1 MATLGNY
8 FLCGVCRVSCTGYK
22 AVNCEKCVKLLHKNC
37 EQLSELDFNFLR
49 NCTLPY
55 ICSSCCKNDVGT
67 FDYDQSLSRLGS
79 AIQSGC
85 LEMGVRMET
94 IFMRGQ
100 HKRMPSGEGV
110 RFNHTMSIDKVAT
123 HLAGK
128 TGDYVPASVRGD
140 GNGLFNAISMAIQGD
155 EKLASEIRVRTCLE
169 MYHHKS
175 YYINKH
181 KVDCI
186 DFVSPPYEQA
196 VQECG
201 QNFHFSSCWT
211 MHAAA
216 SVVSRCIRSL
226 YPAVNGICDTS
237 FPVLNCYFNPRAL
250 GSKHTISILWSSE
263 SKHSRGIWVPNRFVP
278 MLPLSLEKPSQASSK
293 VSAPLSILAHP
304 SAKITHTLPS
314 STEETEHLLSLKNT
328 SNSSHTPV
336 KSELS
341 KQKDLAVGVKD
352 CSDKPCRPSGKR
364 RATDDRQNEDTKRR
378 GTESDHV
385 SQGHNLADDMQKI
398 YELVESGN
406 SLVKSIIH
414 EKGKAPGLVLYTDD
428 QIDDMKA
435 LCCNG
440 QTVLGVSK
448 PVHLCGVTVTTT
460 YFTQIRV
467 TRKSSRSNN
476 HPVFLG
482 PLFIHGDTDFE
493 SYCQFFNHLTI
504 KLFDTDKSKLVF
516 SSHWDASLVE
526 AISTFFPGLKHIKK
540 QKSFNHVMK
549 LAADGKGLLHLVNS
563 LYITI
568 RAQYAELK
576 RSILLWVGEYYPADT
591 HKHFSSSH
599 TLWVSMTREE
609 RDRHYKRFLEYIPE
623 C

>member
-8 FLCGVCRVSCTGYK
+8 ILCGVCRVSCTGHE

-110 RFNHTMSIDKVAT
+110 RFNHTMSIDKVAS

-155 EKLASEIRVRTCLE
+155 EELASEIRVRTCLE

-304 SAKITHTLPS
+304 SAKTTHTLPS

-378 GTESDHV
+378 RTESDHV

-440 QTVLGVSK
+440 QTVR
-448 PVHLCGVTVTTT
+448 C
-460 YFTQIRV
+460 
-467 TRKSSRSNN
+467 
-476 HPVFLG
+476 
-482 PLFIHGDTDFE
+482 
-493 SYCQFFNHLTI
+493 
-504 KLFDTDKSKLVF
+504 
-516 SSHWDASLVE
+516 
-526 AISTFFPGLKHIKK
+526 
-540 QKSFNHVMK
+540 
-549 LAADGKGLLHLVNS
+549 
-563 LYITI
+563 
-568 RAQYAELK
+568 
-576 RSILLWVGEYYPADT
+576 
-591 HKHFSSSH
+591 
-599 TLWVSMTREE
+599 
-609 RDRHYKRFLEYIPE
+609 
-623 C
+623 